1 MTKLRNQII
10 TVSVLG
16 VGVLILLAG
25 VLVDIRPAL
34 AQTSNTCAAGTAVP
48 DPDNNPGLVS
58 DCEALLAGRDTLAGD
73 ATLNWSVDVPIA
85 DWDGVTVSGSPERV
99 TELDLS
105 SKGLN
110 GEIPPELGSLNSLR
124 GLTLN
129 YNSLGGVIPAELG
142 NLSNLVSLMAW
153 RNELT
158 GNIPVELGNLSELN
172 WLALD
177 NNQLSGEIPAE
188 LGKLTNL
195 IVLSL

>member
-58 DCEALLAGRDTLAGD
+58 DWAGD

-110 GEIPPELGSLNSLR
+110 GEIGRCSHRDGVMSGSPERRSWTFQGLNGEIPPELGSLNSLR
-124 GLTLN
+124 FD
-129 YNSLGGVIPAELG
+129 A
-142 NLSNLVSLMAW
+142 
-153 RNELT
+153 
-158 GNIPVELGNLSELN
+158 
-172 WLALD
+172 
-177 NNQLSGEIPAE
+177 QLQQSGWGDTSRI
-188 LGKLTNL
+188 G
-195 IVLSL
+195 